1 MGRAMAVDNWPADED
16 GQPVQA
22 KLEEELKPLLQ
33 VLAAIEQKIEGG
45 DQIPDFGTLAT
56 WAAGEAA
63 RNGAGGGRKTGAG
76 RDQPAQITIDMGGE
90 RVAQGADPMCLFQS
104 PMLRRGARS
113 APPPEGFRGKHCLG
127 R

>member
-1 MGRAMAVDNWPADED
+1 MGPAATVNNWPADKD
-16 GQPVQA
+16 AQPVQA

-45 DQIPDFGTLAT
+45 DQIPDFGTLAS

-63 RNGAGGGRKTGAG
+63 RSGAGGGHKTGAG

-90 RVAQGADPMCLFQS
+90 RVPQGADPMCLFQRS
-104 PMLRRGARS
+104 MLRIGTRCT
-113 APPPEGFRGKHCLG
+113 APLEGVRDKRCLG